1 MQANKYLIDEENEN
15 DVHDLFGPQKSKE
28 FFDQIFLMPKHLSKY
43 FLLEETNLPIDPNL
57 KKMIADLRN
66 KGIQN
71 EQVLDVFKSV
81 DRKYF
86 LNADRDESD
95 SINSMII

>member
-57 KKMIADLRN
+57 KKMIADLKN

-95 SINSMII
+95 SINTMII